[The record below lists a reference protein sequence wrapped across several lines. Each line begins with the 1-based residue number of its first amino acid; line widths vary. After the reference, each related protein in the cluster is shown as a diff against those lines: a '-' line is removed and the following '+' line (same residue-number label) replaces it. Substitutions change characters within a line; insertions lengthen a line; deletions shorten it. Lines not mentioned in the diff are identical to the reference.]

1 MTRAVIIALA
11 LVALVAGPAFAG
23 GRHGH
28 GGRGHGHGHGGHRL
42 HSSLPTRVVPHHHH
56 RFHGHTFHGHTFH
69 RHGGGFG
76 VFVAPPILGYGFST
90 YGYAPPPAYY
100 PPASIPPVT
109 YAPSPTYA
117 PRPEQKV
124 VEFPNGR
131 YVLHGDGI
139 TTPYRWVWIP
149 NPPPAPPADEPAAPP
164 AVPAPAPTS
173 MPAPPRSLEFYR
185 WTDDDGV
192 THFSDGLDR
201 VPEPYRA
208 TATRSNT

>member
-1 MTRAVIIALA
+1 MTRAVLIALA
-11 LVALVAGPAFAG
+11 LVTLVAGPAFAG
-23 GRHGH
+23 GKHGHRGHGH
-28 GGRGHGHGHGGHRL
+28 GRHGHGGHRL
-42 HSSLPTRVVPHHHH
+42 HSSLPTRVFPHHYHHH
-56 RFHGHTFHGHTFH
+56 RFRGHTFH

-76 VFVAPPILGYGFST
+76 VFVAPPIIGYGIST
-90 YGYAPPPAYY
+90 YAVPEYVPPPPAYSL
-100 PPASIPPVT
+100 PAYSPPVT
-109 YAPSPTYA
+109 YAPPPA
-117 PRPEQKV
+117 QRV

-149 NPPPAPPADEPAAPP
+149 NPPPAPPADEPAAPSP
-164 AVPAPAPTS
+164 APAPAPTS
-173 MPAPPRSLEFYR
+173 MPEPPRSLEFYR

-192 THFSDGLDR
+192 THFSDSLDS